1 MSQEE
6 QVLTPEEVH
15 KQVAYAKAVETATAE
30 VVTEEAVT
38 ETVPFVVP
46 VVEEEV
52 LIPEIDLKKVQD
64 ETASTQD
71 DVDRDE
77 IVALQVDDQVQ
88 NDNVPP
94 QADISDDEIVAP
106 QVDEVL
112 DEIISSPID
121 VSQDEI
127 VPAQVEEILN
137 EDLPVPAEIVQETP
151 SDDEDDV
158 SVTTDLPITMDE
170 MMVAKIEEDLTRSSM
185 LPMTVIVPETPMS
198 DVEEPV
204 GEIIIVK
211 VSADNEERP
220 VIVAVEEVSV
230 LQVNTAPETE
240 EEEPQV
246 TFGIAEEPVVVI
258 NAETPIEVEDEP
270 VVAVEGG
277 VANIDFLTE
286 TEQEEEVNEPPFT
299 SEVAFI
305 TEKGTKDYPANPF
318 AYEGKKKKPA
328 IFKQSTLPGLTQR
341 PVKYLKPPGIAAD
354 PKEST
359 GGYST
364 WWTKIGSRVSKH
376 YNYE

>member
-1 MSQEE
+1 M
-6 QVLTPEEVH
+6 
-15 KQVAYAKAVETATAE
+15 
-30 VVTEEAVT
+30 VTEEAVT
-38 ETVPFVVP
+38 ETVPLAVP
-46 VVEEEV
+46 VVEEEI

-88 NDNVPP
+88 NDNVSP

-127 VPAQVEEILN
+127 VPAQVEEILK

-158 SVTTDLPITMDE
+158 SVTTNLPITMDE

-185 LPMTVIVPETPMS
+185 LPMTVVVPETPIS

-211 VSADNEERP
+211 VSADNEEKP

-230 LQVNTAPETE
+230 LQVNETPVAE

-246 TFGIAEEPVVVI
+246 TFGIAEEPAVEEVI
-258 NAETPIEVEDEP
+258 IAETPIEVVDEP

-277 VANIDFLTE
+277 VANIDFITE

-354 PKEST
+354 PKESS